1 MRFCKIDMIRVSL
14 VTICYNNEY
23 DIRATIQSVIDQTY
37 PNIEYIIK
45 DGGSTD
51 DTLSIVNE
59 YMDRVTKIISCPDK
73 GIYDAIN
80 QGIQA
85 ATGDIV
91 GLIHAGDQL
100 YDSEVIGKI
109 ARFYDE
115 NDVDVT
121 YGHSKI
127 VTSDGAVKRINHSPA
142 FNRNYMLF
150 GWAPSHPS
158 IYARKEVF
166 ERVGYYD
173 LNIGYAADYQWM
185 VRVFYKYAHMLKIKR
200 IDDFILRFY
209 LGGESTTDYKK
220 ILGSKQRRTLS
231 DCWTSNGMAAPIG
244 IAYRKWLWKGVQYIW
259 RIFD

>member
-1 MRFCKIDMIRVSL
+1 MKISV
-14 VTICYNNEY
+14 VTICYNNER
-23 DIRATIQSVIDQTY
+23 DIRATIESVINQTY
-37 PNIEYIIK
+37 DDIEYIVK
-45 DGGSTD
+45 DGGSKDRTME
-51 DTLSIVNE
+51 IVNE
-59 YMDRVTKIISCPDK
+59 YKGKISKIISCPDK

-85 ATGDIV
+85 ATGDVV

-100 YDSEVIGKI
+100 YDAEVIGKI
-109 ARFYDE
+109 ARFYKE
-115 NDVDVT
+115 NDVEVT

-127 VTSDGAVKRINHSPA
+127 VTPEGVVKRINHSPA
-142 FNRNYMLF
+142 FNRNYMLC

-185 VRVFYKYAHMLKIKR
+185 VRVFYKHAKELKIAR
-200 IDDFILRFY
+200 IDDYILRFY

-220 ILGSKQRRTLS
+220 ILGNKQKHALA
-231 DCWTSNGMAAPIG
+231 DCWTSNGVKAPIG
-244 IAYRKWLWKGVQYIW
+244 IAYRKWLWKAVQYIW
-259 RIFD
+259 KVIG